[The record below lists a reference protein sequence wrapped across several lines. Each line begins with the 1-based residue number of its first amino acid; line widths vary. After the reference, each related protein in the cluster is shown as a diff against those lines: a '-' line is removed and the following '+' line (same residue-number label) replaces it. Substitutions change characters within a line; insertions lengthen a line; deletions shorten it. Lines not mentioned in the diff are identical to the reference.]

1 MSVLWIEGMCF
12 AGPMGK
18 ESDSVSRLLNV
29 KYSFVCFFAAS
40 VTKLDFLKA
49 FVTLLSNKISK
60 K

>member
-1 MSVLWIEGMCF
+1 MEGMCF
-12 AGPMGK
+12 AGLMGR

-49 FVTLLSNKISK
+49 FVTILSNKRSK